1 MILGA
6 IPGATPDKWVAR
18 WRSRYPE
25 LPLQVHYYD
34 DDADSALDAQLARLR
49 AGTVDVGYIR
59 MPEDAQEI
67 DKGLYH
73 RVLLYREDPVV
84 CAAADHWIAAAE
96 ASVTAAEIAEETRF
110 HPADMLSEGARPD
123 IHTPQ
128 AGADLGRAERLALE
142 TAATGAGVVILPA
155 SVARMLARKDVV
167 VRTVEGLPR
176 YQTGLAWL
184 VEQDSDLIQEFIGV
198 ARGRRPG
205 SGRSA
210 VPGTD
215 DGPVEPKESS
225 VSGKGSEKKQA
236 HGKQGSSAGPGRGTR
251 PGARGRSRPGAPK
264 SSSRSRRGRR

>member
-6 IPGATPDKWVAR
+6 IPGVTPDKWVAR
-18 WRSRYPE
+18 WRSRYPQ

-34 DDADSALDAQLARLR
+34 DASADSALEAQLARIR

-59 MPEDAQEI
+59 LPEDAQEI
-67 DKGLYH
+67 EKGLYH

-96 ASVTAAEIAEETRF
+96 ASVTAAEIAQETQF
-110 HPADMLSEGARPD
+110 DPADMLPESAGPD

-128 AGADLGRAERLALE
+128 SGADLARAERLAIE
-142 TAATGAGVVILPA
+142 TAATGAGVVVLPA
-155 SVARMLARKDVV
+155 SAARMLARKDVV
-167 VRTVEGLPR
+167 IRTVEGLPG

-198 ARGRRPG
+198 ARGRKPG

-210 VPGTD
+210 VQT
-215 DGPVEPKESS
+215 PKAPTP
-225 VSGKGSEKKQA
+225 K
-236 HGKQGSSAGPGRGTR
+236 
-251 PGARGRSRPGAPK
+251 PK
-264 SSSRSRRGRR
+264 SSSKQSGPGKPSPKSRRPRRPRR

>member
-18 WRSRYPE
+18 WRSRYPD

-34 DDADSALDAQLARLR
+34 DDPDSALDAQLARLR

-59 MPEDAQEI
+59 MPEAAQEI

-73 RVLLYREDPVV
+73 RVLLYREEAVV
-84 CAAADHWIAAAE
+84 SAAADHWIAAAE
-96 ASVTAAEIAEETRF
+96 SSVTAAEIAEETQF
-110 HPADMLSEGARPD
+110 HPADMLVEGAGPD
-123 IHTPQ
+123 SHTPQ

-142 TAATGAGVVILPA
+142 TAATGAGVVVLPA
-155 SVARMLARKDVV
+155 SVARMLARKDVAI
-167 VRTVEGLPR
+167 RTVEGLPG

-215 DGPVEPKESS
+215 DAPANPRNSS
-225 VSGKGSEKKQA
+225 GSRKQNS
-236 HGKQGSSAGPGRGTR
+236 GKQGSSAGAGRGTR
-251 PGARGRSRPGAPK
+251 PGARGRSRTGAPK
-264 SSSRSRRGRR
+264 SGSRSRRGRR